1 MLYLIIGIGV
11 FAVLFPNLFDFVVS
25 ILSFFW
31 NLIGTVIMFFVGLLS
46 HLDLGFLGDGLAFVL
61 RTLGTLLSPILSI
74 LPDSPFIPL
83 IPLAVLIVMYF
94 ILDDS
99 NGRLDEGV
107 FDFSVKLMYAWCF
120 SAINLGMMAGA
131 SGHPL
136 RSLSGVLESYFTP
149 YPINL
154 LNFPEWHPFPQ
165 LMLVLLLLGG
175 TLTSLIFGYAGGLRA
190 FFRTWVIYAFCG
202 VLGYAYMVLR
212 LPLFGWLG
220 ERFGFIGRL
229 LNIPVGFLEVI
240 VLIQFFLGIVVFL
253 MPMGTIA
260 ALNESREAREKAR
273 RDRPAPAVS
282 RHDTSDEPETP
293 MASIPVYVS
302 DDDGNHYRVDWDDPY
317 IYIDL
322 PGGRGSVKW
331 EYVQGQPYFYLN
343 GTRFYPHS

>member
-154 LNFPEWHPFPQ
+154 LNDAQAAAVVDLAAVERMGVFPAGDSAQ
-165 LMLVLLLLGG
+165 MLNDVAVVRLSSDLL
-175 TLTSLIFGYAGGLRA
+175 
-190 FFRTWVIYAFCG
+190 
-202 VLGYAYMVLR
+202 
-212 LPLFGWLG
+212 
-220 ERFGFIGRL
+220 E
-229 LNIPVGFLEVI
+229 
-240 VLIQFFLGIVVFL
+240 
-253 MPMGTIA
+253 
-260 ALNESREAREKAR
+260 
-273 RDRPAPAVS
+273 
-282 RHDTSDEPETP
+282 DETE
-293 MASIPVYVS
+293 
-302 DDDGNHYRVDWDDPY
+302 
-317 IYIDL
+317 
-322 PGGRGSVKW
+322 
-331 EYVQGQPYFYLN
+331 
-343 GTRFYPHS
+343 